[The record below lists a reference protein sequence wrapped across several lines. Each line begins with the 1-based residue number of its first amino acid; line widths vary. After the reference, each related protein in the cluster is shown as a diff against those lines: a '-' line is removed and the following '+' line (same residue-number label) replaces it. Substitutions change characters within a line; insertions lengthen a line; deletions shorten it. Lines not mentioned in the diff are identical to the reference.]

1 MARYKSILQFRG
13 SLDGLVFYQLNGV
26 PVVRKRVVLIK
37 IVLKPRTI
45 MPEYEKTAVNLVIV
59 LKLEKC

>member
-26 PVVRKRVVLIK
+26 PVVRKK
-37 IVLKPRTI
+37 SGFDKNSF
-45 MPEYEKTAVNLVIV
+45 MHEYEKTAVNLVIV

>member
-26 PVVRKRVVLIK
+26 PVVRKK
-37 IVLKPRTI
+37 SGFDKVLKPRTI